1 MRKHPAMELVETLLW
16 QDHIA
21 PDRIRNI
28 IWPDNI
34 EQLTSMQHY
43 YVGEIAPLGM
53 HKNQAQA
60 IFAVTVKRASR
71 LQAKANEGKGPAPAT
86 Q

>member
-16 QDHIA
+16 EDHLA
-21 PDRIRNI
+21 PDRIRNV

-34 EQLTSMQHY
+34 EELLSMQHY
-43 YVGEIAPLGM
+43 YILEIAPLGPY
-53 HKNQAQA
+53 KNQAQA

-71 LQAKANEGKGPAPAT
+71 LLAKANGAA
-86 Q
+86 